1 MESNCRKL
9 VSACVQLGKPHHLH
23 RGPLPG
29 RCAAGR
35 AARRGCS
42 AARRRA
48 SAAARQPVPRV
59 PPCPRGCSRPT
70 PGPGGRSA
78 APPRPSAGREAPL
91 RCAPSCAAPRRPLLP
106 RKGGDGGAAAA
117 APQKVRS
124 ALPPPRTRPVWGFCP
139 FLAAPSSPAP
149 EVGTPLAQA
158 PPAPLFGEP
167 GGRARGAVKQN
178 SNANTLQR
186 RKQALCIPRDC
197 LIQDKRNFV

>member
-59 PPCPRGCSRPT
+59 PPCPQGCSRPT
-70 PGPGGRSA
+70 PRSRWSLGGPSAPLRGPGGSA
-78 APPRPSAGREAPL
+78 ALRALLRGTTAPSAAAQGGRWGGCGCSSPKSAISAPPPAHTAGL
-91 RCAPSCAAPRRPLLP
+91 GFLALPCGPQLPSPRGRHPPGAGTSRAPFWGAGWASPR
-106 RKGGDGGAAAA
+106 GGKAK
-117 APQKVRS
+117 QQCKHITKKKTS
-124 ALPPPRTRPVWGFCP
+124 ALYSERLFNPR
-139 FLAAPSSPAP
+139 
-149 EVGTPLAQA
+149 
-158 PPAPLFGEP
+158 
-167 GGRARGAVKQN
+167 
-178 SNANTLQR
+178 
-186 RKQALCIPRDC
+186 
-197 LIQDKRNFV
+197 

>member
-124 ALPPPRTRPVWGFCP
+124 ALPPPAHTAGLG
-139 FLAAPSSPAP
+139 FLALPFGPQLPSPRGRHPPGAGTSRAPFWGAGWASPRGGKAKQQCKHITKKKTSALYS
-149 EVGTPLAQA
+149 ER
-158 PPAPLFGEP
+158 LF
-167 GGRARGAVKQN
+167 N
-178 SNANTLQR
+178 
-186 RKQALCIPRDC
+186 PR
-197 LIQDKRNFV
+197 